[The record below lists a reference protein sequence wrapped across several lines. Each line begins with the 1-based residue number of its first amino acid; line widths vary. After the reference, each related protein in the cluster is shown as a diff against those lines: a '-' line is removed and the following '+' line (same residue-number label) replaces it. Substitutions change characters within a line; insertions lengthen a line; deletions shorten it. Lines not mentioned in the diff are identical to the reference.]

1 MRFFAGVIGT
11 MLIALLPLT
20 SRAAERADADARAVE
35 IYRAGLEAAAAEMQQ
50 IGNHGRRELLT
61 ADEKQRVRD
70 TWSVFLD
77 YLLALDSAG
86 AYHRDEKSE
95 EAMVI
100 TYAAFLAQY
109 RGALDMIDAA
119 EKLPGAN
126 EVLNEEVLSIGLPSG
141 SYARIKFRWLNV
153 ARATEY
159 AALDSLYRFRGGS
172 RYPRLRAFIDADAK
186 AVLNAGRGKGPAQ
199 TAKNAL
205 KIASSAAF
213 TAWFP
218 VQKGVAE
225 WMGDTR
231 LAKAD
236 RALVTRAQIA
246 SLTPRLEP
254 GDVLLERRE
263 WYLSN
268 VGLPGFWPH
277 TALFIGDARTR
288 SGYFDDAAV
297 RAWVREQGRADGDF
311 EAFLRER
318 YPAAYANMRD
328 ARVIEAISEGVSFT
342 TIEHS
347 AAADSFAAL
356 RPRASKRDK
365 AIAIARAFGYVGRP
379 YDFNFDFHTDASLVC
394 SEVLYKAYEGSVT
407 FPLSTTMQRLNTPP
421 NEIVRVFDETFG
433 TNRQQFDL
441 VLFLDG
447 HERERVA
454 KTAGVHEFR
463 ASWKRPK
470 WHVVTN

>member
-1 MRFFAGVIGT
+1 MRFALA
-11 MLIALLPLT
+11 MLLALMPLT
-20 SRAAERADADARAVE
+20 ARAAARASGDARAVE
-35 IYRAGLEAAAAEMQQ
+35 IYRAGLEAAAAEMLE
-50 IGNHGRRELLT
+50 IGGTSGRREMLT
-61 ADEKQRVRD
+61 SPEKQRVRD

-77 YLLALDSAG
+77 YLLALDSIG
-86 AYHRDEKSE
+86 AYHRDEKNE

-109 RGALDMIDAA
+109 RGTLDMIEAA
-119 EKLPGAN
+119 EKLPGAD
-126 EVLNEEVLSIGLPSG
+126 EVLNEAVPSIGLSSG
-141 SYARIKFRWLNV
+141 SYARVKFRWLNV

-159 AALDSLYRFRGGS
+159 AALDSLYRVRGGNS
-172 RYPRLRAFIDADAK
+172 LPRLRTLIDADSK
-186 AVLNAGRGKGPAQ
+186 AVIDAGRGKGPVQ
-199 TAKNAL
+199 TARNAF
-205 KIASSAAF
+205 KIARSAAF

-236 RALVTRAQIA
+236 RALVSHAQIA
-246 SLTPRLEP
+246 TIAPRLEP

-277 TALFIGDARTR
+277 TAMFIGNTGTRAR
-288 SGYFDDAAV
+288 YFDDPNV
-297 RAWVREQGRADGDF
+297 HAWVREQGRSDGDF

-318 YPAAYANMRD
+318 YPAAYANSRN
-328 ARVIEAISEGVSFT
+328 AHVIEAMSEGVSLT
-342 TIEHS
+342 TIDHS

-356 RPRASKRDK
+356 RPRTSKREK
-365 AIAIARAFGYVGRP
+365 AIAVARAFGYVGRP
-379 YDFNFDFHTDASLVC
+379 YDFNFDFHTDSALVC

-407 FPLSTTMQRLNTPP
+407 FPLSTTMKRLNTPP
-421 NEIVRVFDETFG
+421 NDIVREFDETYG
-433 TNRQQFDL
+433 TERQQFDL

-454 KTAGVHEFR
+454 KPASVGEFR

-470 WHVVTN
+470 WQVLLQ